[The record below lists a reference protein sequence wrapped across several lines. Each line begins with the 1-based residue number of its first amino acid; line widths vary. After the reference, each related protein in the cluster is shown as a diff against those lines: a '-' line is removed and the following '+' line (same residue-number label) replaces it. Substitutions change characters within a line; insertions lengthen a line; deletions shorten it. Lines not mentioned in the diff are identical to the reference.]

1 MYKLSNINSQYCQ
14 SLQEGARLVDMDIK
28 HAWIYV
34 GKLEDL
40 AEVWERTISE
50 QDSGQNGFI
59 GLVMLNETPV
69 QITHSLCPPTQP
81 CVGFYVWAG
90 YSKIGDI
97 GLYMLDKGSD
107 PYTSLQELTLWI

>member
-1 MYKLSNINSQYCQ
+1 MYKLGNINSQYCQ

-59 GLVMLNETPV
+59 GLVMLSEPPCADNTLSV
-69 QITHSLCPPTQP
+69 SSYSALCRFL
-81 CVGFYVWAG
+81 CLGR
-90 YSKIGDI
+90 
-97 GLYMLDKGSD
+97 
-107 PYTSLQELTLWI
+107 LQ